1 MAARSSPRNS
11 KYDIDRRVSDLV
23 LRAQPADN
31 LLGEIFIIP
40 DFYFDIAGLGALLA
54 GLKTSAG
61 RTKRQHEP
69 AAQKTVA
76 VHTRV
81 VSESTGLI
89 KFALRQSSD
98 KHNPADDADKH
109 GLPIYVPIEENVKD
123 ANGRTQELNSLMFQL
138 ASKQRKALE
147 LKEELESVE
156 AEVSHL
162 ELQCRK
168 LMDIPGER
176 KLAKKPSL
184 LNFAPRS
191 QKVGPEPGTQLS
203 KTLNTFTSSL
213 SSNINA
219 NDLLNKG
226 KTFFE
231 NLNKENEKWI
241 SDLHSRAAS
250 FRNEERPMLRKL
262 MGQKAD
268 SSPLL
273 PKLRSSLGLFH
284 PSRPDSEPEL
294 SDEEL
299 SFETHPCTTD
309 YSLSERKLD

>member
-31 LLGEIFIIP
+31 LFGEIFIIP

-76 VHTRV
+76 VHTVRLA
-81 VSESTGLI
+81 SEPAERRGGRRLQH
-89 KFALRQSSD
+89 AAERAGRQR
-98 KHNPADDADKH
+98 KH
-109 GLPIYVPIEENVKD
+109 G
-123 ANGRTQELNSLMFQL
+123 ANQICAAPEFRQAQPGRRRRQARSANLRSNRGKRQRR
-138 ASKQRKALE
+138 QRKDTRAE
-147 LKEELESVE
+147 QPDVPARVE
-156 AEVSHL
+156 TAQGARIEGGAGVGRGRGQS
-162 ELQCRK
+162 
-168 LMDIPGER
+168 PG
-176 KLAKKPSL
+176 A
-184 LNFAPRS
+184 AV
-191 QKVGPEPGTQLS
+191 QKTDGYTRGTQAG
-203 KTLNTFTSSL
+203 KETTLNTFTSSL

-262 MGQKAD
+262 VGQKAD